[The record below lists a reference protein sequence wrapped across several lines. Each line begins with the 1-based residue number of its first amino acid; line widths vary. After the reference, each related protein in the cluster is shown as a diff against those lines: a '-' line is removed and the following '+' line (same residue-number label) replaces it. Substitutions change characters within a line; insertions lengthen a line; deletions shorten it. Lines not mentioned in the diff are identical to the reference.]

1 MSENAMR
8 KNGRDISPSM
18 TRRGVLGGGLA
29 ASAVVVSS
37 PHTVNAAAP
46 GTDQVSVRQEGSYD
60 TVALAK
66 DSVEY
71 ACVQHPV
78 LPVDPANPRPGIA
91 ANLKRMVTLI
101 DEHAHW
107 AGPADLLS
115 FHEFPIAGYAGWTRK
130 EMLSVAIEIPGKETD
145 VLAAKAREY
154 GLWLT
159 FGCYAQDPDW
169 LDHVLMLG
177 VLMNPKG
184 EIVAKHWKARGG
196 HGLNPAFELITTTVY
211 DVSPRYVEMYGW
223 DEVIPVARTE
233 VGNICITGVQNDPL
247 LYASMALKG
256 CELCIRQA
264 SGSNPTDD
272 AVMTSRYNGYFTS
285 IVSNSI
291 SPGNRYFADAAGGF
305 GVTQII
311 GPNGTP
317 LAKAWGPHEEIVR
330 AKIPLAAHR
339 ERRTLPDW
347 KMDIYRPVFDAYRA
361 RFGPGEYLDGLPE
374 TMKEA
379 ATRYYPDGRWN

>member
-1 MSENAMR
+1 MSRDPTSNSASR
-8 KNGRDISPSM
+8 PKNKVS
-18 TRRGVLGGGLA
+18 RREALGTGIATSAIGLGLA
-29 ASAVVVSS
+29 NSAGAHSPGSS
-37 PHTVNAAAP
+37 
-46 GTDQVSVRQEGSYD
+46 DVSVRQDGTYD
-60 TVALAK
+60 HIPLAK
-66 DSVEY
+66 ESVDY

-78 LPVDPANPRPGIA
+78 LPVDPANPRSGIA

-130 EMLSVAIEIPGKETD
+130 EMLAVAIEIPGEETEI
-145 VLAAKAREY
+145 LTAKAREY

-159 FGCYAQDPDW
+159 FGCYARDPDW
-169 LDHVLMLG
+169 PDHVLMLG

-196 HGLNPAFELITTTVY
+196 HGRNPAFELITTTVY
-211 DVSPRYVEMYGW
+211 DVLPQYVEMYGW

-247 LYASMALKG
+247 LFASMALKG
-256 CELCIRQA
+256 CELCVRQA
-264 SGSNPTDD
+264 TGSNPTDD
-272 AVMTSRYNGYFTS
+272 ALITSRHNGYFTS

-311 GPNGTP
+311 GPNGVP

-330 AKIPLAAHR
+330 AKLPLASFR
-339 ERRTLPDW
+339 ENHTLPDW
-347 KMDIYRPVFDAYRA
+347 QMDMYRPVFDAYQA
-361 RFGPGEYLDGLPE
+361 RFAPGEYLKGLPE
-374 TMKEA
+374 TMQDA
-379 ATRYYPDGRWN
+379 AKRFYPSGRWG